1 MQRLKCTGLEKKLD
15 EMKKEIKY
23 SSIEIDH
30 ALRKDITYTIGKSDG
45 NITSFMELFWQEQK
59 KLLRSTNS
67 GVRYHPMII
76 RYCLSLAT
84 KSPACYEE
92 LRQTGI
98 LRLPSQRTLKD
109 YKNAICPKAGFQN
122 EVIEELKGL
131 TNSHFDVQRYVVLLF
146 DEMKILSNLVFDKV
160 SGELIGYTDL
170 GDPDINFG
178 TLDKVDELASHALVF
193 FVRGICTDLKF
204 SLAYFATSG
213 VSSY

>member
-30 ALRKDITYTIGKSDG
+30 ALTKDITYTISKSDS
-45 NITSFMELFWQEQK
+45 NITPFMELFWQEQK
-59 KLLRSTNS
+59 KLLSTNS

-98 LRLPSQRTLKD
+98 LKD
-109 YKNAICPKAGFQN
+109 YKNAIRPKAGFQN

-178 TLDKVDELASHALVF
+178 TLEKVDELASHALVF